1 MFRAISMGLALG
13 EVVQGKIDTMS
24 FTLQGI
30 LAAAPGIPEGLE
42 EAAAAIRVLT
52 AGEKGGA
59 VALCSAFVRSFD
71 DELHELVSRS
81 ASRLADPLE
90 GDPPLSRGAGGRRW
104 VSAVRGA
111 SVAVSEAYRCLL
123 AEAEGAPA
131 GELRLKAATRL
142 CESLKWSL
150 IDRRKPDE
158 GLWGDWAAV
167 RMVSG
172 ASASTQASSQV
183 ESEHLAAL
191 AHHASALDQLSLPC
205 ALAACH
211 LIRLALP
218 FLSISPRWV
227 SGAQYRVG
235 SIHAPVPVRV
245 TECPGDAVGAEY
257 FITAPAV
264 EFLETFAVRLLE
276 GVVPRTLAG
285 IDPELTLEA
294 IAHLRSL
301 WTVGSRHRRSRRHE
315 VDERIEVLTGWR
327 DSIAVLSGAAP
338 VRFEEWKVLD
348 VSRSGVRA
356 AARVRRDGSIPE
368 LGRLVC
374 SHFADGAA
382 RQVGIVRRVR
392 TAEAGLM
399 DVGIEILSLAPAYMK
414 ADDGREAIDLLLCDP
429 LSNGEAVRA
438 IGAQRSLSSGSS
450 LYVVQAGKVWKL
462 RPMEFSLQGDEFELR
477 VYQVL

>member
-1 MFRAISMGLALG
+1 MGLTLG
-13 EVVQGKIDTMS
+13 EVVQGKIDTVG

-42 EAAAAIRVLT
+42 EAAAALRVLT

-81 ASRLADPLE
+81 APSLADPLE
-90 GDPPLSRGAGGRRW
+90 SAPLLSRGAGWRRW

-123 AEAEGAPA
+123 PEAEGAPA

-142 CESLKWSL
+142 RESLKWSL
-150 IDRRKPDE
+150 IDRRKPDG
-158 GLWGDWAAV
+158 GLWGDWAAL
-167 RMVSG
+167 RMVSV
-172 ASASTQASSQV
+172 ATASTDAARQV
-183 ESEHLAAL
+183 ESEHLVAL

-218 FLSISPRWV
+218 FLSISRKWV
-227 SGAQYRVG
+227 SGAQYRLGRV
-235 SIHAPVPVRV
+235 HAPIPVRV
-245 TECPGDAVGAEY
+245 IECPVDAMGEEY

-264 EFLETFAVRLLE
+264 EFLETFAVRLRE
-276 GVVPRTLAG
+276 GLVPGALAG
-285 IDPELTLEA
+285 IAPELSLAA

-301 WTVGSRHRRSRRHE
+301 WAVGSRQRRNRRHE

-327 DSIAVLSGAAP
+327 DSLAALSGAIP

-348 VSRSGVRA
+348 ISRSGVRA
-356 AARVRRDGSIPE
+356 AARVRRDGGIPE
-368 LGRLVC
+368 LGRLVS
-374 SHFADGAA
+374 SHFPDGTA

-392 TAEAGLM
+392 TAEAGFT
-399 DVGIEILSLAPAYMK
+399 DVGIEILSLAPAYVQ
-414 ADDGREAIDLLLCDP
+414 ADDGREAIDVILCDP

-438 IGAQRSLSSGSS
+438 IGTQRSLSRGRS

-462 RPMEFSLQGDEFELR
+462 RPMEFSLQGDDFELR